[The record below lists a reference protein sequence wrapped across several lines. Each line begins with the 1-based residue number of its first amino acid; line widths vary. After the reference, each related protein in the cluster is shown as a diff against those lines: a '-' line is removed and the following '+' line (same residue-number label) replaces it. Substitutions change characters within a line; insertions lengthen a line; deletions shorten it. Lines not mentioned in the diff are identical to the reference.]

1 MCFSKVFNFVKDVA
15 KGVIEEYTEPESKRE
30 LRLNEEK
37 AVELLRKRKE
47 KKAEEDKFDEYLK
60 SKYGSEWKDVKMAM
74 KIVERTSHSDI
85 RAKNSDTVV
94 NVYHSK
100 KE

>member
-15 KGVIEEYTEPESKRE
+15 KGVVEEYTEPESKRE
-30 LRLNEEK
+30 LKLLEEK

-47 KKAEEDKFDEYLK
+47 EEAEEYKLNEYLK
-60 SKYGSEWKDVKMAM
+60 SKYGNEWKEVRMAM
-74 KIVERTSHSDI
+74 RVVESTSHSDI
-85 RAKNSDTVV
+85 RAKNSDNVV
-94 NVYHSK
+94 KVYHSK